1 MKIRHFLYC
10 CSGAILIA
18 AAAGCAA
25 VREARQVQSAT
36 AAKGAD
42 DALPTAPAR
51 VDLSGCPL
59 RALVDFAMHN
69 RPSMVSSALAVRDAR
84 LALQAVAADAPIASA
99 TPWNAL
105 RAGVSTG
112 HAASSDHD
120 HFDRLE
126 WTRRGQT
133 SASLSVDL
141 LIWDFG
147 RNRANLRAKAEQV
160 VAAEQSC
167 IQQGFSVFNEVAST
181 YFTLLQN
188 EALLEV
194 AHTNVFENA
203 EFLRQAE
210 LRFEC
215 GEAKELDVLKARY
228 DLAKAEE
235 NVVAASNEVVV
246 AGADLMAA
254 IGVDAATGDFRTVLG
269 EHRPAR
275 LDCALKVFASSS
287 DDAGAIFAFARTNAP
302 TMRIARAAL
311 RAAAADVDRA
321 IADLQPELSASL
333 SLNWL
338 DPLWYWRWSVNAVQN
353 LFAGF
358 GHQTALRRASLAL
371 ERAAT
376 DVDRSEQVLSRDLA
390 LAVAA
395 RDNSVEARRTAR
407 SSVARAR
414 ENLDNVKAQY
424 EVGEVSRVEYT
435 DAVGDYID
443 ALGSRVKAFYQGQA
457 AEAAIFEAAGIDPV
471 YGEEVWVK
479 EER

>member
-1 MKIRHFLYC
+1 MDIVFIRHC
-10 CSGAILIA
+10 CRIA
-18 AAAGCAA
+18 ALAAVAGCAA
-25 VREARQVQSAT
+25 VREARRVQADT

-42 DALPTAPAR
+42 DAVPALPAK
-51 VDLSGCPL
+51 VEFQGCPL
-59 RALVDFAMHN
+59 RSLVDFAMQN
-69 RPSMVSSALAVRDAR
+69 RPSMVASALAVRDAR
-84 LALQAVAADAPIASA
+84 LALAAAAADAPIASA
-99 TPWNAL
+99 MPWNAL
-105 RAGVSTG
+105 RANVASG
-112 HAASSDHD
+112 HAASSGSD
-120 HFDRLE
+120 HFDRLG

-147 RNRANLRAKAEQV
+147 RNRADLRARAEQV
-160 VAAEQSC
+160 VAAEQRC
-167 IQQGFSVFNEVAST
+167 LQQGFTVFNEVAST

-228 DLAKAEE
+228 DLAKAAE
-235 NVVAASNEVVV
+235 NVVAASNEVAV

-269 EHRPAR
+269 ERPPAV
-275 LDCALKVFASSS
+275 LDRALKVFAPT
-287 DDAGAIFAFARTNAP
+287 DADAAEIFAFARTNAP
-302 TMRIARAAL
+302 SMRIARASL
-311 RAAAADVDRA
+311 RAASAEVDRA
-321 IADLQPELSASL
+321 IADLHPELSASL

-338 DPLWYWRWSVNAVQN
+338 DPLWYWRWSVNAAQN

-358 GHQTALRRASLAL
+358 GRRTAL
-371 ERAAT
+371 ERATLALEQAAAE
-376 DVDRSEQVLSRDLA
+376 VDRSEQVLSRDLA

-443 ALGSRVKAFYQGQA
+443 ALGSRIKAFYGGQT
-457 AEAAIFEAAGIDPV
+457 AEAAIFEAAGIEPV
-471 YGEEVWVK
+471 YGEEMWIK